1 MYEIQKNV
9 TRLDNGQPTFFL
21 DLSEAKEV
29 KRKFGKNKLNIFSP
43 NRDSEKIIYYLDRE
57 PEVLLYEIKCSNEL
71 RHQDILGTMYSLNIS
86 KEMYGDIILNDGRY
100 FIYILKLFQN
110 YFEMNFT
117 KVRNSKI
124 ELIELDLDYLKDYER
139 AYEELE
145 LIVSSERI
153 DTIVSHLSGT
163 SRAMIKEKV
172 KDKEILLNNELLKNL
187 SYTLK
192 ENDTFSIRKIGKFK
206 YIGIIKTTKSG
217 NYIVKI
223 LKYI

>member
-9 TRLDNGQPTFFL
+9 TRLDNGQPTYFL
-21 DLSEAKEV
+21 DLSEALEV
-29 KRKFGKNKLNIFSP
+29 KKKMGKVKLNIFRP
-43 NRDSEKIIYYLDRE
+43 FPDSEKIIYYLDKE
-57 PEVLLYEIKCSNEL
+57 PEVILYEIKSSNTL

-86 KEMYGDIILNDGRY
+86 KEMYGDIILDEGRY
-100 FIYILKLFQN
+100 YIYVIKLFQN
-110 YFEMNFT
+110 YFEMNFN

-124 ELIELDLDYLKDYER
+124 EVIELDIDYLSNYER
-139 AYEELE
+139 KYEKLE

-153 DTIVSHLSGT
+153 DTIISHLANT
-163 SRAMIKEKV
+163 SRALVKDKV
-172 KDKEILLNNELLKNL
+172 KDKEILLNNQILKNL

-206 YIGIIKTTKSG
+206 YIGVIKTTKSN
-217 NYIVKI
+217 NYIVEV